1 MLDGSPI
8 LDIKPYLSSVP
19 AEELERGWIAEVESR
34 TGRGEDRKWSDRES
48 QLPSERN
55 NPLARIRSCEIRY
68 TLGGMAN
75 NFGCGPPKLTFDRI
89 PLCSNT
95 V

>member
-48 QLPSERN
+48 AAER
-55 NPLARIRSCEIRY
+55 E
-68 TLGGMAN
+68 
-75 NFGCGPPKLTFDRI
+75 K
-89 PLCSNT
+89 
-95 V
+95 